1 MRMDKHDNANQAN
14 DFEART
20 QEEGKSFYKSSE
32 TRERERERE
41 RNELIV
47 SLLSVSLCCYMFP
60 DRANSMWKAYDSS
73 SREISM
79 QNHGMTMR

>member
-32 TRERERERE
+32 TGERE

-60 DRANSMWKAYDSS
+60 WSCKLDVKSIRQLQVV
-73 SREISM
+73 R
-79 QNHGMTMR
+79 